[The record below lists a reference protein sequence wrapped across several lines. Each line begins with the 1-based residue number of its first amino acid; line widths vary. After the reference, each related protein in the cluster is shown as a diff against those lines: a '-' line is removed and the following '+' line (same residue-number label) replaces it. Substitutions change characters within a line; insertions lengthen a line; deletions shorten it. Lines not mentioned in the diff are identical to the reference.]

1 MLLLGAQQ
9 VLQEATGVQQEVD
22 DGHEEELPPPPPPPP
37 TTPPPSVQLSKE
49 AVKMETEEAVTPR
62 REEVVDKG
70 DPFEK
75 QENTVERPKSLGPVP
90 KGKRL
95 EDAPF
100 EIEVVRGMFGLGLTV
115 CTTEM
120 GMIAV
125 KSLTSRSPI
134 TKEGN
139 MK

>member
-1 MLLLGAQQ
+1 MSGSPAFQ
-9 VLQEATGVQQEVD
+9 D
-22 DGHEEELPPPPPPPP
+22 DLKLASPG
-37 TTPPPSVQLSKE
+37 
-49 AVKMETEEAVTPR
+49 
-62 REEVVDKG
+62 
-70 DPFEK
+70 
-75 QENTVERPKSLGPVP
+75 PKSLGPVP

-95 EDAPF
+95 EGAPF
-100 EIEVVRGMFGLGLTV
+100 EIEVVKGMFGLGLTV
-115 CTTEM
+115 CTTEI